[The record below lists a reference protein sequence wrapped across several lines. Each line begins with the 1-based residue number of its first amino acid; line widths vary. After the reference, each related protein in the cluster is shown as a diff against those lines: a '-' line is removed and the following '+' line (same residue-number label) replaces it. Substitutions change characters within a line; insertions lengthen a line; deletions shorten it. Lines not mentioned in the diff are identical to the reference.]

1 LRAGCRFGAVLGT
14 KPGPA
19 DDVQVPAES
28 NPTDRE
34 SERVSDAWI
43 VKRRPRRVSPLRRHR
58 FVEAAIT
65 AHRSA
70 LPFPGSPMPEPQ
82 GARERVLSSGLS
94 ILLHGGLIL
103 ALFLI
108 AQRAS
113 DELVETFIE
122 VQRIEEASEQEPA
135 PRPRAIAESRAR
147 FDPAPMAVAPQIV
160 NPTVIQQRV
169 PNVAAQVQVAQIAPV
184 QAPRDVARITAP
196 QVDAVRAF
204 QAPIAASAAPVQ
216 IDTSAPSLSGPVDFQ
231 APVGTSAGP
240 RQVVTGGNTVGIG
253 APTALGTGSSVRE
266 GIGSNRDVLGAK
278 SGERASVNVAVGPGG
293 GRGTGG
299 SGTGPGG
306 VPFDECMRRPEVKA
320 YMARL
325 KERVLARWRSAPAG
339 LPTGAFTATL
349 GFRLDPSGSASQVD
363 LVASENAGVGRS
375 AAEAMRAASPF
386 DLMSPQVRCLAGNR
400 FNATFTLENLA
411 AN

>member
-1 LRAGCRFGAVLGT
+1 
-14 KPGPA
+14 
-19 DDVQVPAES
+19 
-28 NPTDRE
+28 
-34 SERVSDAWI
+34 VSDAWI
-43 VKRRPRRVSPLRRHR
+43 VKRRPRRESPLRRHR

-65 AHRSA
+65 ASQSA
-70 LPFPGSPMPEPQ
+70 LPFPGSPMPEPE
-82 GARERVLSSGLS
+82 GTRERLVSSGLS

-122 VQRIEEASEQEPA
+122 VQRVEEASEDEPA

-169 PNVAAQVQVAQIAPV
+169 PNLAAQQVQVQQIAPV
-184 QAPRDVARITAP
+184 QAPLDVARIAAP
-196 QVDAVRAF
+196 QVDSVRAF
-204 QAPIAASAAPVQ
+204 QAPVAASAAPVQ
-216 IDTSAPSLSGPVDFQ
+216 IDTAAPSISGPVDFQ

-278 SGERASVNVAVGPGG
+278 TGERASVNVAVGPGG

-299 SGTGPGG
+299 TGTGPGG
-306 VPFDECMRRPEVKA
+306 VPFDECMRRPEVQA
-320 YMARL
+320 HMARL

-339 LPTGAFTATL
+339 LPTGAFKATL

-363 LVASENAGVGRS
+363 LVSSENAGVGRS

-386 DLMSPQVRCLAGNR
+386 DLMGPTVRCLAGNR
-400 FNATFTLENLA
+400 FNATFTLENIA

>member
-1 LRAGCRFGAVLGT
+1 M
-14 KPGPA
+14 
-19 DDVQVPAES
+19 
-28 NPTDRE
+28 
-34 SERVSDAWI
+34 SDAWI
-43 VKRRPRRVSPLRRHR
+43 VKRRPRRISPLRRHR
-58 FVEAAIT
+58 FVESAIAAE
-65 AHRSA
+65 HSA
-70 LPFPGSPMPEPQ
+70 LPFPGSPMPEP
-82 GARERVLSSGLS
+82 ASPRERVVSSGVS
-94 ILLHGGLIL
+94 ILLHGGLFL
-103 ALFLI
+103 ALFLV
-108 AQRAS
+108 AQFAPQ
-113 DELVETFIE
+113 ELVEEFIE
-122 VQRIEEASEQEPA
+122 VQRLEEPSQEEPA

-147 FDPAPMAVAPQIV
+147 FDPAPMALAPQIV

-169 PNVAAQVQVAQIAPV
+169 PELAAQPVQVAEIAPV
-184 QAPRDVARITAP
+184 QAPRELSRIAAP

-204 QAPIAASAAPVQ
+204 QAPVAATVAPVQ
-216 IDTSAPSLSGPVDFQ
+216 IDTSAPRLSGPVEYQ
-231 APVGTSAGP
+231 APTGTSSGP

-266 GIGSNRDVLGAK
+266 GIDSNRDVLGAK
-278 SGERASVNVAVGPGG
+278 TGERASVNVAVGPGG

-306 VPFDECMRRPEVKA
+306 VSFEECMGRPEVQA

-339 LPTGAFTATL
+339 LPNGSFKATL

-363 LVASENAGVGRS
+363 LVSSENAGVGRS

-386 DLMSPQVRCLAGNR
+386 DLMGPQVRCLAGNR

>member
-1 LRAGCRFGAVLGT
+1 M
-14 KPGPA
+14 
-19 DDVQVPAES
+19 
-28 NPTDRE
+28 
-34 SERVSDAWI
+34 SDAWI

-58 FVEAAIT
+58 FVEAAVT
-65 AHRSA
+65 GQHSSVA
-70 LPFPGSPMPEPQ
+70 FPGSEMPEPE
-82 GARERVLSSGLS
+82 GGRERLVSGAAS
-94 ILLHGGLIL
+94 ILIHGGLFL

-108 AQRAS
+108 AQFAK
-113 DELVETFIE
+113 EEIEEIVIE
-122 VQRIEEASEQEPA
+122 VQRLEEAAEEEPA

-169 PNVAAQVQVAQIAPV
+169 PNLAAQQVAVAQIAPV
-184 QAPRDVARITAP
+184 QAPRDVARIAAP
-196 QVDAVRAF
+196 QVDSVRAF
-204 QAPIAASAAPVQ
+204 QAPVAATAAPVQ
-216 IDTSAPSLSGPVDFQ
+216 IDTSAPSLSGPVEFQ
-231 APVGTSAGP
+231 APSGTLAGP

-266 GIGSNRDVLGAK
+266 GIDSNRDVLGGK
-278 SGERASVNVAVGPGG
+278 TGERASVNVAVGPGG

-299 SGTGPGG
+299 TGTGPGG
-306 VPFDECMRRPEVKA
+306 VPFDECMQRPEVQA

-339 LPTGAFTATL
+339 LPNGAFKATL

-363 LVASENAGVGRS
+363 LVASQNAGVGRS

-386 DLMSPQVRCLAGNR
+386 DLMSPKVRCLAGNR